1 MKWFQGQFAKSNII
15 SGVLALA
22 IWGAVIYLAIAQLDI
37 PDILYF
43 GGSAVIG
50 FFFGTKQ
57 GISEESSRSARER
70 DRIDGGKA
78 NGKVH
83 S

>member
-1 MKWFQGQFAKSNII
+1 MDWFREQFAKSNII
-15 SGVLALA
+15 SGVLALS
-22 IWGAVIYLAIAQLDI
+22 IWGAVIFLAVAQRDI

-57 GISEESSRSARER
+57 GGVEGTKAHSSVSST
-70 DRIDGGKA
+70 IDGGQDD
-78 NGKVH
+78 GKL
-83 S
+83 